1 MADENFETF
10 EDQNNQIDY
19 DSEEEFIDD
28 TQFED
33 PKGFVDAITEDG
45 RNIQFHFQKNV
56 KNGLH
61 FNKFFIGKKWG
72 GVI

>member
-1 MADENFETF
+1 MADENYETF

-33 PKGFVDAITEDG
+33 PKGFVDAIAEDG
-45 RNIQFHFQKNV
+45 RNFYFHFQKNV
-56 KNGLH
+56 KWVAL
-61 FNKFFIGKKWG
+61 
-72 GVI
+72 